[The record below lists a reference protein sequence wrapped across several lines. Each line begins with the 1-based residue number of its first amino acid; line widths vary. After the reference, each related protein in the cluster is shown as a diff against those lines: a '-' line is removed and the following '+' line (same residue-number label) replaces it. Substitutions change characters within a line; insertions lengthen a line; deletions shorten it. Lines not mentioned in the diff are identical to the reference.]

1 MFEDTERNRGRYADI
16 VRIGFKDKTDEEL
29 RTIKEL
35 CAVRLKTDWVAKV
48 RFNYAIMEL
57 RKRHGVAS

>member
-16 VRIGFKDKTDEEL
+16 VRIEFEDKTDEEL

-57 RKRHGVAS
+57 RKREGGE

>member
-16 VRIGFKDKTDEEL
+16 VRIEFEDKTVEEL

-35 CAVRLKTDWVAKV
+35 CAVRHSTINLLHPP
-48 RFNYAIMEL
+48 L
-57 RKRHGVAS
+57 RIGS

>member
-35 CAVRLKTDWVAKV
+35 CVVRLKTDWAAKV
-48 RFNYAIMEL
+48 RFNHAIMEL